1 MGNEQHIFT
10 EDEKKF
16 LFSNILC
23 NPAEV
28 DINKVSLSL
37 VKVFTKYF
45 RQINKAEG
53 NINMLNKKIKVLKFN
68 DILGIETLWK
78 IALHSPNEK
87 VKQVVHE
94 LLVDLH
100 LKFDHQ
106 NVTIEH
112 KTKVISHFIE
122 QCMKELETDDAFE

>member
-37 VKVFTKYF
+37 VKVFNKYF

-53 NINMLNKKIKVLKFN
+53 NINMLKKKIKVFKFH

-87 VKQVVHE
+87 VKQIVHE

-106 NVTIEH
+106 NVDIDH
-112 KTKVISHFIE
+112 KAKVLSLFIE
-122 QCMKELETDDAFE
+122 QCMRELEDDDTFE